1 MNRIFVLGSVNMD
14 MVMQAERMPLE
25 GETISGTGF
34 LLNAGGKGA
43 NQAVAVKKSGGSLK
57 FCANVGDD
65 VFGEQLVNTLR
76 EYKVDTENVRTI
88 AGTNSGL
95 AQITV
100 VNGDNRIILYG
111 GANENLD
118 AEAAEKFLA
127 EAAKGDIFLTQLEIA
142 PAVVLASLK
151 TAKER
156 GMQTILNPAPA
167 QNFRSEMLKFTDII
181 IPNEAEARC
190 ISGKEEVEEAARL
203 MSEIVRE
210 VIVTVGEKGCIYCC
224 GNSLEAFPCPRVKV
238 VDTTAAGDTFCGA
251 FAARL
256 SRGYSVK
263 EAIGYAQKAASL
275 AVTKSGALQSIPSE
289 SEVLKTT
296 FRIA

>member
-14 MVMQAERMPLE
+14 MVMQAGRMPLE

-43 NQAVAVKKSGGSLK
+43 NQAVAVRKSGGSLK
-57 FCANVGDD
+57 FCAGVGDD

-111 GANENLD
+111 GANESLD

-167 QNFRSEMLKFTDII
+167 QNFRSEMLNFTDII

-190 ISGKEEVEEAARL
+190 ISGKEEVEEAARIL
-203 MSEIVRE
+203 SEVVRE
-210 VIVTVGEKGCIYCC
+210 VIVTIGEKGCIYSC